1 MKTKKHQISKN
12 RVKITVTVPAEK
24 MEEYFESEYQRLAPT
39 VNLPGFRPG
48 HAPRVMTIEAIGQAR
63 LSQNALELAINEG
76 YQKALAEHGVYP
88 VTPPSISISKHPS
101 FTKSGENELVFEVE
115 FDILP
120 KAEIGDYKKIK
131 VSKIDP
137 QALVVTDEEVEK
149 VIEYLRRQAAELK
162 DVNRAA
168 RSGDWVLISFVG
180 SIKKVI
186 QEKLTSQNFPMVIGE
201 TPLVPGF
208 ESNLIGMK
216 KGETKEFDLEL
227 PKDFADKNF
236 AGKKVHF
243 KLTLNDLKEMVLPK
257 ANEEFAKKFGA
268 EKLSLLKANIKKSL
282 EQEKKERETRMQ
294 IATISD
300 QIIKMTKVDIPKSL
314 IENEKERMKAVLRE
328 NLQKQGTTLERYI
341 ENLKLTP
348 EKIDQDLEEQAKRNI
363 ILGVGLGEIG
373 RAEKIEVGTPD
384 GSKRVFERIIELCA
398 K

>member
-1 MKTKKHQISKN
+1 
-12 RVKITVTVPAEK
+12 
-24 MEEYFESEYQRLAPT
+24 
-39 VNLPGFRPG
+39 
-48 HAPRVMTIEAIGQAR
+48 MTIEAIGQAR

-76 YQKALAEHGVYP
+76 YQKALVEHGVYP

-101 FTKSGENELVFEVE
+101 FTKSGENELIFEVE

-120 KAEIGDYKKIK
+120 KAKIGDYKKIK
-131 VSKIDP
+131 VAKINP

-149 VIEYLRRQAAELK
+149 VVKYLRRQAAELK

-180 SIKKVI
+180 SIKKVM

-208 ESNLIGMK
+208 EPNLIGMK
-216 KGETKEFDLEL
+216 KGETKEFDLKL
-227 PKDFADKNF
+227 PKDFADKDF
-236 AGKKVHF
+236 ADKEVHF
-243 KLTLNDLKEMVLPK
+243 KLTLNDLKEIILPK
-257 ANEEFAKKFGA
+257 VNEEFVKKFGVD
-268 EKLSLLKANIKKSL
+268 KLSLLKTNIKKSL
-282 EQEKKERETRMQ
+282 EQEKKERETRIQ
-294 IATISD
+294 IAAISD

-373 RAEKIEVGTPD
+373 REEKIEVGTPD
-384 GSKRVFERIIELCA
+384 GSRRVFERIVELCA